1 MTDPDLIE
9 KRLAWIE
16 RLLAELRSMVRPEAI
31 PGDLMV
37 RRFTEHTLQLAIQA
51 ALDVA
56 SHIVSDQ
63 HLGEPRTNRELFE
76 LLANGGWLEPDQVPA
91 LRSMTGFR
99 NIVVHGY
106 LIVDPAI
113 VRNVV
118 ENHLTDLDR
127 FVLTIRRML
136 GPALP

>member
-16 RLLAELRSMVRPEAI
+16 RLLAELRTMVRPEAI
-31 PGDLMV
+31 SVDLMV

-51 ALDVA
+51 TLDVA

-63 HLGEPRTNRELFE
+63 RLGEPRTNRELFE
-76 LLANGGWLEPDQVPA
+76 LLARGGWLEGDQVPA
-91 LRSMTGFR
+91 LRAMTGFR

-106 LIVDPAI
+106 LVVDPAI
-113 VRNVV
+113 VRDVV
-118 ENHLTDLDR
+118 ENRLTDLDR
-127 FVLTIRRML
+127 FVLVIRQKMV
-136 GPALP
+136 LPLP